1 MEDKF
6 KIIIQGQFDEAQTS
20 ANLNKQIE
28 KISGQLN
35 ELKLKVNFDDSKIS
49 NLTAKIDQISMNI
62 NRAFVTSG
70 SSVDKVTISVDKTN
84 KELDILKKKVTE
96 STNSMGQLVRET
108 KRFKQETDETGK
120 PITVLAEKIED
131 TTTNY
136 KKQRIELQ
144 KAQEQINTQ
153 IKSLQTRAELL
164 KKNYGLGDFE
174 NLNKFT
180 SGLSGKEFDL
190 RNYKTQLNDIKNQ
203 YQLIAQEVQSSHRIN
218 TDKLKEEIKLE
229 EQKSASMM
237 QNWTRQ
243 LEIEAEQRKLAS
255 DKIKDQM
262 TQNALMDKQ
271 TKKLEQQIELF
282 KREQEIKVKQLTG
295 KYQGLYD
302 TEAIKKYLSE
312 LNKLNVLTP
321 DATNKMKQMAL
332 GLKEI
337 EVNAR
342 NSSKAFDAQN
352 RSSISMS
359 EAFSTAIEK
368 FTIWLGAS
376 TLFFQTVRFFR
387 DGVRYVLDLNKAMTE
402 ISVVTGKTQQ
412 EVSQLA
418 WEYRDMAKEMGVTTA
433 EIAKGSVEF
442 YRQGLN
448 QAEVMERMKVAT
460 MAAKIANMDFT
471 QTAELLTAATN
482 SMGVSIERA
491 SDVFAYLGDATA
503 TSYSEIATGFQKVG
517 GTASALNV
525 EFEKVASWIA
535 TVSSKTRESAE
546 TIGTS
551 FNTILT
557 RMSKLTE
564 QGFDEEDGTKIN
576 DVAKALN
583 SVGIELTDANGQFRN
598 FGAVIDEVGQRWS
611 GLDSKQKA
619 YLATTLAGTRQQSRL
634 YNLLNNYTDSVELY
648 DGALESVNT
657 TTQKYNL
664 WLESTEA
671 AVNRLQTSWTSLYQ
685 RTFDS
690 AGLRNSINLL
700 TLLVDGINSMAQ
712 HTGSLTP
719 MLTGLA
725 LVLGLVQSKWSL
737 LNFTIDETGNKQ
749 MAGLFASWI
758 KSLLG
763 LKIQTD
769 AATTSMVGLQIASAA
784 ANAALTFGLSAAI
797 TVAVTWITKL
807 IANFKSAKQQ
817 QEELAASIVENSKAI
832 QESLSDVKL
841 SSSLIDEYERLN
853 QQLENNKIAADK
865 VAETKERLQVIESKL
880 LELYPDLVTQSDLE
894 NDSLKD
900 KIPLLKEVFDIKND
914 QYKTEL
920 ELERQRSL
928 ALIEGWEEE
937 KAILE
942 ERKREYEEE
951 LSIQIEGRR
960 QLEVL
965 YKELLDALAVE
976 NYDAIPDIM
985 DRTNKIARNIGEYFL
1000 DYMFF
1005 INFFENDFNKTTDE
1019 INTKLNDTRDSL
1031 TEVTNQIDTFYKNSM
1046 LLSDVYAE
1054 FSSSMESF
1062 NSIAEPTTEQIEK
1075 QVEALDNIKAKA
1087 KDSMDAKTYAAFATE
1102 VDKAVTSLNNL
1113 KNTMDEYGDSTA
1125 NAEEQQKKLQ
1135 EALDKASKSFKD
1147 VTSKIQSLYKV
1158 QHDLNSAGKVTAEIT
1173 QEIIDK
1179 HPELLQYL
1187 GSREDLENAITGAIT
1202 TQESVQS
1209 QALQNML
1216 ANDAQ
1221 FYNEKLRGTV
1231 ELYKEI
1237 FSAYGQDVNNF
1248 KTAAEAKDAID
1259 VAIVNATGSRWST
1272 MYKGTAASLS
1282 SAISAM
1288 KKQRDALYALPGQD
1302 YFTIQ
1307 TLKDLNTNI
1316 RALEGFLKV
1325 LTGFETTYK
1334 ATIGKINLGGINLGG
1349 IKTPKSS
1356 SSSKSGESSTEKAS
1370 DAIKKFL
1377 DTLANKTELIEFNLA
1392 MNQLDQSY
1400 YEATGNINKVNQ
1412 LRVNE
1417 INLYKQLNEQINSNI
1432 KSVESKLKTVKK
1444 GSDDYEALQDTLF
1457 NLRQEYRQN
1466 EVTINSINDAL
1477 KEHDRIL
1484 RDRVIEA
1491 EQLVLKAVM
1500 AAAKAQ
1506 YDANKKRLQD
1516 EYDTNKKII
1525 QDKIDTLNKEKA
1537 LIREEYNARRQQ
1549 KQEEKKLE
1557 ELQKLETRFN
1567 KISKDNSGMYEKEKL
1582 DLAKQIADLR
1592 EEIYEDEVLKQ
1603 IELREKEID
1612 SQIDGY
1618 NKEQELLDANYK
1630 TAQEKMDEAYQ
1641 KAQETYA
1648 TYWKEVESIMK
1659 GSQSSIIKY
1668 LQDNLD
1674 EYKQAG
1680 KLQKEAYLEGWGE
1693 LFGDVKDI
1701 QSGKTKDSATVKK
1714 EVGTSTGTNYV
1725 DTAGSSSS
1733 SSGSSSTT
1741 SKPYPGTSLKRG
1753 SKGEDVKAIQRI
1765 LGVDVDGSFGA
1776 KTEAAVKA
1784 YQKKHG
1790 LQVDGRV
1797 GPETWAHM
1805 FGTSKSTSTSSKPKV
1820 SAISSTLKRGAKGSN
1835 VKTLQKALN
1844 EILGTNLAVDGSF
1857 GAATLAAVLQF
1868 QRKYGLSQDG
1878 SVGPK
1883 TKAKFKALGYDQGG
1897 LVDYTGL
1904 AMVHGSKKKPEAFLN
1919 HKETSIIGDLARAI
1933 REVPRN
1939 ALSNL
1944 TRFGGGL
1951 TFAPIV
1957 NIDASGATKEDAIAI
1972 GRTVKTE
1979 LAGLFDKAQRKSG
1992 LAVSVPR

>member
-1 MEDKF
+1 MDDKF
-6 KIIIQGQFDEAQTS
+6 KIIIQGQLDEKQTQ
-20 ANLNKQIE
+20 NTLNKQIKTIADSLNKLDL
-28 KISGQLN
+28 KININGNSASDEAKKIQHKIETIYAKPIEIN
-35 ELKLKVNFDDSKIS
+35 TKIATPSMDELKLALQEIRSDVDRISRIDINANAKGNIKDATATYVDNMGKTVKATMQWQEYLDRAENTLKRVFKVTNLHYSDNIAQQEKIISQLDLFKEKMQGQIAVLGQKFQGKIS
-49 NLTAKIDQISMNI
+49 KSVLADFANEVQSLNIDMPDLEHRMTSITNRLGILKQEASSSGTVLGRIFENMYKFLRFYIAGGFLVKAVNSVRDGIQAIRDLDTALVELNKVADLTAKQLQEVADRSFEAGLAIGRTGKEVINATADWVRAGFAIEDAMILSEQSLLLTNVGDGIRDVEDASSSLISVLRGFKMEAGDVVHVVDSLNEVSNNYALDAADLAEILKRVSGTIAQTGTSFDELVGLAVGGFETLRSAEVVASGINMISQRLRGMQEDGEEVADLIPKIQAAFDKYAGGAVSVIDKQNGGLHSTYEILEQLSRVYPTLTDEAKAYINEAVAGNRQNKVLVAIMENWENVQGAIAAASNSLGSAAKENEIYLNSIEGRSKQLESVMQSMWKNFISSDAI
-62 NRAFVTSG
+62 KGFIDFQTGLVKII
-70 SSVDKVTISVDKTN
+70 DKVGLLNAAIVGVSTVLSLVNSKWALFNVEVDKTN
-84 KELDILKKKVTE
+84 KTASVGFALTRGLKQASAEADITIGKMILLKTQAAAMSFGVSLVISATLGAITSAISKHIEKQRELEEYNKNIASSFNSLREHVNGLTKEYEDLSSKTDLGADSKLRLIEIEQDLRRALGETAGAIDLQNGSLQDNIRLINEAIRAKNDEFLARNRAEFLEARDFLENPIYVSDRYGKFMDFSGADITPEQYTE
-96 STNSMGQLVRET
+96 QLVDLIKALNEL
-108 KRFKQETDETGK
+108 EEGK
-120 PITVLAEKIED
+120 ITFEDFAGQYKYFAGYLQQNPWHSFRDAIEEVNKEVARVEQSVD
-131 TTTNY
+131 TY
-136 KKQRIELQ
+136 
-144 KAQEQINTQ
+144 EQTLRDNI
-153 IKSLQTRAELL
+153 SRMV
-164 KKNYGLGDFE
+164 E
-174 NLNKFT
+174 NL
-180 SGLSGKEFDL
+180 LFDA
-190 RNYKTQLNDIKNQ
+190 NI
-203 YQLIAQEVQSSHRIN
+203 
-218 TDKLKEEIKLE
+218 E
-229 EQKSASMM
+229 EQLRSLNQQYKDG
-237 QNWTRQ
+237 
-243 LEIEAEQRKLAS
+243 EIT
-255 DKIKDQM
+255 I
-262 TQNALMDKQ
+262 
-271 TKKLEQQIELF
+271 IEY
-282 KREQEIKVKQLTG
+282 E
-295 KYQGLYD
+295 
-302 TEAIKKYLSE
+302 S
-312 LNKLNVLTP
+312 
-321 DATNKMKQMAL
+321 
-332 GLKEI
+332 
-337 EVNAR
+337 
-342 NSSKAFDAQN
+342 
-352 RSSISMS
+352 
-359 EAFSTAIEK
+359 AIEK
-368 FTIWLGAS
+368 LRKSAIGLVDADS
-376 TLFFQTVRFFR
+376 
-387 DGVRYVLDLNKAMTE
+387 DLR
-402 ISVVTGKTQQ
+402 G
-412 EVSQLA
+412 
-418 WEYRDMAKEMGVTTA
+418 
-433 EIAKGSVEF
+433 
-442 YRQGLN
+442 
-448 QAEVMERMKVAT
+448 
-460 MAAKIANMDFT
+460 
-471 QTAELLTAATN
+471 
-482 SMGVSIERA
+482 
-491 SDVFAYLGDATA
+491 
-503 TSYSEIATGFQKVG
+503 
-517 GTASALNV
+517 
-525 EFEKVASWIA
+525 
-535 TVSSKTRESAE
+535 SSKSLAIAREFVNS
-546 TIGTS
+546 T
-551 FNTILT
+551 
-557 RMSKLTE
+557 
-564 QGFDEEDGTKIN
+564 FDK
-576 DVAKALN
+576 
-583 SVGIELTDANGQFRN
+583 SV
-598 FGAVIDEVGQRWS
+598 
-611 GLDSKQKA
+611 
-619 YLATTLAGTRQQSRL
+619 
-634 YNLLNNYTDSVELY
+634 
-648 DGALESVNT
+648 
-657 TTQKYNL
+657 
-664 WLESTEA
+664 A
-671 AVNRLQTSWTSLYQ
+671 AVNKYK
-685 RTFDS
+685 D
-690 AGLRNSINLL
+690 AMG
-700 TLLVDGINSMAQ
+700 D
-712 HTGSLTP
+712 
-719 MLTGLA
+719 
-725 LVLGLVQSKWSL
+725 
-737 LNFTIDETGNKQ
+737 LN
-749 MAGLFASWI
+749 
-758 KSLLG
+758 
-763 LKIQTD
+763 
-769 AATTSMVGLQIASAA
+769 
-784 ANAALTFGLSAAI
+784 
-797 TVAVTWITKL
+797 
-807 IANFKSAKQQ
+807 
-817 QEELAASIVENSKAI
+817 
-832 QESLSDVKL
+832 
-841 SSSLIDEYERLN
+841 
-853 QQLENNKIAADK
+853 
-865 VAETKERLQVIESKL
+865 
-880 LELYPDLVTQSDLE
+880 
-894 NDSLKD
+894 
-900 KIPLLKEVFDIKND
+900 
-914 QYKTEL
+914 
-920 ELERQRSL
+920 
-928 ALIEGWEEE
+928 
-937 KAILE
+937 
-942 ERKREYEEE
+942 
-951 LSIQIEGRR
+951 
-960 QLEVL
+960 
-965 YKELLDALAVE
+965 
-976 NYDAIPDIM
+976 
-985 DRTNKIARNIGEYFL
+985 
-1000 DYMFF
+1000 
-1005 INFFENDFNKTTDE
+1005 
-1019 INTKLNDTRDSL
+1019 
-1031 TEVTNQIDTFYKNSM
+1031 
-1046 LLSDVYAE
+1046 
-1054 FSSSMESF
+1054 
-1062 NSIAEPTTEQIEK
+1062 
-1075 QVEALDNIKAKA
+1075 
-1087 KDSMDAKTYAAFATE
+1087 
-1102 VDKAVTSLNNL
+1102 
-1113 KNTMDEYGDSTA
+1113 DSTA

-1237 FSAYGQDVNNF
+1237 FSAYGQDVENF

-1325 LTGFETTYK
+1325 LTGFETAYK

-1417 INLYKQLNEQINSNI
+1417 INLYKQLNKQINSNI

-1444 GSDDYEALQDTLF
+1444 GSDDYETLQDTLF

-1714 EVGTSTGTNYV
+1714 EVGTSTGTNYA
-1725 DTAGSSSS
+1725 DTAGSSGS

-1753 SKGEDVKAIQRI
+1753 SKGENVKAIQRI

-1904 AMVHGSKKKPEAFLN
+1904 AIVHGSKKKPEAFLN